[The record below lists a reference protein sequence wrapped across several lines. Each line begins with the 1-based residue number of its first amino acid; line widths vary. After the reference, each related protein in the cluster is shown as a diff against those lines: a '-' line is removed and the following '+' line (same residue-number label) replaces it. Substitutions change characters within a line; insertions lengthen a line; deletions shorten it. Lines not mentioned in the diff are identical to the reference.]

1 MTKVVCNASPMIA
14 LSSIG
19 LFHVLDQLFEQI
31 MVPQAVFN
39 EIMRD
44 TAAVGARQLKMALE
58 RGSVHSFQVRDQR
71 LVEKLSGRLHHGE
84 LEVIIGAV
92 EQGISTVILDD
103 RQARA
108 LAKTFKLDCTGTVG
122 LLLLAKNRRLLPEVK
137 PYLEGLARQGF
148 RLSDAL
154 YRKVL
159 ELAEEL

>member
-1 MTKVVCNASPMIA
+1 MTKVVCNASPIIA
-14 LSSIG
+14 LSSVG
-19 LFHVLDQLFEQI
+19 LFHVLYQLFEEI
-31 MVPQAVFN
+31 MVPQAVLD

-44 TAAVGARQLKMALE
+44 TGAVGAGQLKMALE
-58 RGSVHSFQVRDQR
+58 RGSVHSFQVCDNT
-71 LVEKLSGRLHHGE
+71 LVEKLAGRLHHGE

-92 EQGISTVILDD
+92 EQAVSTVILDD

-108 LAKTFKLDCTGTVG
+108 LANTFKLDCTGTVG
-122 LLLLAKNRRLLPEVK
+122 VLLLAKNRRLLPEVK

-154 YRKVL
+154 HRKVL